1 MSDIEHHDFEW
12 NDRLQ
17 DLIDADVVGSA
28 RAATEAHIASCK
40 RCRSQFTKLKKLDAL
55 LQSRIDRPGPGAS
68 FDSQVFARI
77 NAFDTHAREAARR
90 RVDREL
96 KDNLERLANEWR
108 RRLVGVVGGATAGAA
123 LVVALIGWMNHTGAA
138 NALVGVASNSVGG
151 GHSSTLHTFV
161 MLAIGATVGAA
172 VSRWVTSTVE

>member
-28 RAATEAHIASCK
+28 RAATEAHIATCK

-55 LQSRIDRPGPGAS
+55 LQSRVERPGPGAS
-68 FDSQVFARI
+68 FDQQVFARI
-77 NAFDTHAREAARR
+77 NAFDAQARETARR
-90 RVDREL
+90 RADREL
-96 KDNLERLANEWR
+96 KDNLERLSNDWR
-108 RRLVGVVGGATAGAA
+108 RRLFGVAGGATAGAA
-123 LVVALIGWMNHTGAA
+123 LAVALIGWMNQSGLA
-138 NALVGVASNSVGG
+138 NALVGAASNSIGS
-151 GHSSTLHTFV
+151 GHTSTLHTFV
-161 MLAIGATVGAA
+161 MLAIGATVGAV

>member
-17 DLIDADVVGSA
+17 DLIDGDAVGSA

-40 RCRSQFTKLKKLDAL
+40 RCRSQFTQLKKLDAL
-55 LQSRIDRPGPGAS
+55 LQSSVERPGPGAS
-68 FDSQVFARI
+68 FDNQVFARI
-77 NAFDTHAREAARR
+77 AAFDAQGRETARR

-96 KDNLERLANEWR
+96 KDNLERLAHDSR

-123 LVVALIGWMNHTGAA
+123 LVVALMGWMNQTGVA
-138 NALVGVASNSVGG
+138 NALVGAASNSVGG
-151 GHSSTLHTFV
+151 GHTGTIHTFV
-161 MLAIGATVGAA
+161 MLAIGATVGAL